1 MSGPTEVGSFLFV
14 HLMRSWRPF
23 RLCRRMLVQSGLDIC
38 LPDTVAL
45 FDVMLRGLVDVE
57 ATKLKPVFKAEIPS

>member
-1 MSGPTEVGSFLFV
+1 
-14 HLMRSWRPF
+14 
-23 RLCRRMLVQSGLDIC
+23 MLVQSGLDIC